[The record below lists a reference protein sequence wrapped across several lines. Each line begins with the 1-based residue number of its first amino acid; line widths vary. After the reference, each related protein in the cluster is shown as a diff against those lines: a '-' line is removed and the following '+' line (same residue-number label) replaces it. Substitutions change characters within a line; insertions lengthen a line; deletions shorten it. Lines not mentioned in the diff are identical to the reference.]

1 MAGSLSPLS
10 LSTNL
15 RIYRQTDFIA
25 TGAADHD
32 DIFDSG
38 GASTPV
44 LLKIDN
50 TANAAA
56 TSYACFYN
64 AVNPTIGTT
73 APDIVI
79 PVVGGATVNVA
90 IHRAT
95 AIGTPFATGLSIACK
110 TAGGTAGTTAPTSDV
125 VLTAVGQ
132 AA

>member
-10 LSTNL
+10 MVSG
-15 RIYRQTDFIA
+15 IKIHRQTDFVA

-38 GASTPV
+38 GAST
-44 LLKIDN
+44 LILAKIDN

-64 AVNPTIGTT
+64 SLNPTVGTT

-79 PVVGGATVNVA
+79 PVVGGATVSVA
-90 IHRAT
+90 MYRSSTPSVAF
-95 AIGTPFATGLSIACK
+95 GTGMSIACK
-110 TAGGTAGTTAPTSDV
+110 TAGGTAGTTSPTSDV
-125 VLTAVGQ
+125 VLTAVG
-132 AA
+132 A